1 MAEIYRHTFMGEGRF
16 NASTLDA
23 FHEAM
28 LAAFDDEEAKVLV
41 LQGEGKNFSQGLDLE
56 WMMANPS
63 EGFVTDCMRVVGRML
78 DSPIPIVSLV
88 TGHAFGLGAMIVLAS
103 DYRVMR
109 EDRGFFCL
117 PEVDLNMTLTV
128 RMNELVCSK
137 LNPSA
142 LRAALLTGE
151 RITAERALALDIVDA
166 VGSLESLESTAL
178 ALAAPMMGKSRRSLS
193 GLKRGLNQPIL
204 ELIESDLDDGPIVAP
219 EFA

>member
-1 MAEIYRHTFMGEGRF
+1 MAKIHRHTFIGEGRF
-16 NASTLDA
+16 NESSLEG
-23 FHEAM
+23 FHDAM
-28 LAAFDDEEAKVLV
+28 LAAFADKEAQVLL

-56 WMMANPS
+56 WMMSNPS
-63 EGFVTDCMRVVGRML
+63 QGFVVDCMRVVGRML

-137 LNPSA
+137 LSPKA

-151 RITAERALALDIVDA
+151 
-166 VGSLESLESTAL
+166 
-178 ALAAPMMGKSRRSLS
+178 
-193 GLKRGLNQPIL
+193 
-204 ELIESDLDDGPIVAP
+204 
-219 EFA
+219 